1 MRALNRPGRLAVVIV
16 LAMCLTASVPIVKP
30 PTAKAGI
37 GSPVPSFA
45 CDLIPDGIARK
56 ICKAGTDP
64 VGTTF
69 NAIPGIPSAS
79 SIAGDVAGAIVQPIL
94 NQIASAEADAVASVL
109 QNEVKFV
116 NATTTPALSADWFTR
131 QYAIVF
137 GMSLFLG
144 LGMFYL
150 RIGAAAKDQEAGEMV
165 SAGWAVLTF
174 LIVGALLPALVGLAV
189 KACDEV
195 IAPGWMNVA
204 GQSATDTLN
213 NMRVNFR
220 ESISASNNP
229 VTPILLPL
237 IFLFFGLIGGVL
249 VEFMLLFRDGMVY
262 LVTAAEVV
270 ALAAWVGGRWG
281 VNSAFRTT
289 MTLLG
294 LVIFKV
300 IVAFILVMGLLLF
313 GAHDGTSP
321 VLLGAVILLMV
332 PLLSWAAYRSVTGH
346 TFRNVPNDY
355 AMNQARALMVTVGA
369 KVLSRS

>member
-1 MRALNRPGRLAVVIV
+1 
-16 LAMCLTASVPIVKP
+16 
-30 PTAKAGI
+30 
-37 GSPVPSFA
+37 
-45 CDLIPDGIARK
+45 
-56 ICKAGTDP
+56 
-64 VGTTF
+64 
-69 NAIPGIPSAS
+69 
-79 SIAGDVAGAIVQPIL
+79 
-94 NQIASAEADAVASVL
+94 
-109 QNEVKFV
+109 
-116 NATTTPALSADWFTR
+116 
-131 QYAIVF
+131 
-137 GMSLFLG
+137 
-144 LGMFYL
+144 MFYL